1 VELGRVRWGHA
12 HRAIGDIARSK
23 GMTELARATELG
35 RESLYE
41 ALSKEGNPELS
52 TVLRVID
59 ALGLKL
65 HAAPAR

>member
-1 VELGRVRWGHA
+1 
-12 HRAIGDIARSK
+12 
-23 GMTELARATELG
+23 MTELARATELG